1 MFIDFNKIHF
11 LIKPLN
17 IIQELNS
24 LLLSYIFSF
33 EKMKNNILYKIVK
46 CY

>member
-17 IIQELNS
+17 IIQEINS
-24 LLLSYIFSF
+24 LLLLY
-33 EKMKNNILYKIVK
+33 ILYFKKIK
-46 CY
+46 TILLYIKGY

>member
-17 IIQELNS
+17 IIQEINS
-24 LLLSYIFSF
+24 LLLYILSF
-33 EKMKNNILYKIVK
+33 KN
-46 CY
+46 